1 MRMRGVVRWTT
12 PPLCA
17 LLLAGCSGQA
27 RPGASAGAHDAG
39 VRLLP
44 EPAVATAQLAAVVD
58 ARGADPSRCTYLWK
72 RNGSVIAQPNSNVL
86 DPDRFFRG
94 DEITVEVTLPT
105 TAGPEG
111 TTLRAATRVANAP
124 PVVRAVQVRADAAQ
138 GGAQLVATAECWD
151 ADHDAT
157 TSSYRWLR
165 NGRVVEGETGAAIS
179 LLTFAR
185 GDRIEA
191 EAVAS
196 DGRDASAPRRSEP
209 FTIDNRAPQFSLLP
223 PELTTQGDL
232 LSVQASAVDPDGDP
246 VKFELV
252 NAPYGMTIDAQGA
265 IHWSMPAR
273 EHRPDEVRVT
283 VRASDGRQGQATQ
296 EFTVKLTQGAVAN
309 TR

>member
-1 MRMRGVVRWTT
+1 MRVRGLVGRSTAAA
-12 PPLCA
+12 CA
-17 LLLAGCSGQA
+17 LLLAGCSSQA
-27 RPGASAGAHDAG
+27 RHVASGPDAS

-58 ARGADPSRCTYLWK
+58 ARGADPSRCTYTWK
-72 RNGSVIAQPNSNVL
+72 RNGNVIAQPNSSVL

-94 DEITVEVTLPT
+94 DEISVEVTLP
-105 TAGPEG
+105 AASGPG
-111 TTLRAATRVANAP
+111 DATLRAATRVANAP
-124 PVVRAVQVRADAAQ
+124 PIVRAVQVQADAAQ
-138 GGAQLVATAECWD
+138 GGAELVATAECWD

-157 TSSYRWLR
+157 TSGYRWLR
-165 NGRVVEGETGAAIS
+165 NGRYVEGETGASVS
-179 LLTFAR
+179 LLAFAR

-196 DGRDASAPRRSEP
+196 DGREASAPRRSP
-209 FTIDNRAPQFSLLP
+209 TFTIDNRAPRFSPAP
-223 PELTTQGDL
+223 PTLTTQGDV

-265 IHWSMPAR
+265 IHWSMPPR

-283 VRASDGRQGQATQ
+283 VRATDGRQGQATQ
-296 EFTVKLTQGAVAN
+296 EFTVKLAQGAVAN